1 MCEDDHS
8 IFVRCQT
15 TKTPIC
21 LFELVRRL
29 SIFKYLSYGE
39 APLSRSVTANLLPE
53 VKPFMLHFKK
63 KDLAIWK
70 DRLRCHNALLARGMT
85 VGSDREYRWLR
96 AKAKSLQF
104 DCLDSFMF
112 HTHPSTLT
120 NLLDALISF
129 SDKMS
134 SIASTQP
141 LALAWYLG
149 NHLLIQARRWKRF
162 KSRFRELLARLTEH
176 SRKPTH
182 YVCECPEQERLRAA
196 MRRATGICFGQDCRP
211 DAH

>member
-1 MCEDDHS
+1 M
-8 IFVRCQT
+8 
-15 TKTPIC
+15 
-21 LFELVRRL
+21 
-29 SIFKYLSYGE
+29 
-39 APLSRSVTANLLPE
+39 AANLLPE
-53 VKPFMLHFKK
+53 VKPFMLQFKK

-70 DRLRCHNALLARGMT
+70 NRLRCHNALLARGMT

-120 NLLDALISF
+120 NLLDALNSF

>member
-196 MRRATGICFGQDCRP
+196 LRRATGICFGQDCRP
-211 DAH
+211 NVL